1 VKINFDGEGTI
12 DHAMIVLL
20 PGVTKAVLLF
30 GQCLSVGIVMWQDM
44 P

>member
-20 PGVTKAVLLF
+20 PGATKAIR
-30 GQCLSVGIVMWQDM
+30 CIVQDEGRL
-44 P
+44 